1 MHAFGIRS
9 RYVSLYVV
17 LLDWVCIHNR
27 NQKTENKTVVESLC
41 VRIVIRYLRLRNL
54 HQIYYYPYHCIFKIK
69 TNLAYVMVRL
79 AIDSTTMTGDG
90 YCRILDPFC
99 GSGTLLLEAL
109 DVYGPQKLRGC
120 LGMDVSRRSA
130 NGARENAT
138 AEGYNAKILKFVC
151 CDARSLRRHVKS
163 VQPKA
168 ENGNINKKDNAEN
181 EEEEE
186 EEAVMD
192 AIITNLPWYV

>member
-1 MHAFGIRS
+1 M
-9 RYVSLYVV
+9 
-17 LLDWVCIHNR
+17 
-27 NQKTENKTVVESLC
+27 
-41 VRIVIRYLRLRNL
+41 IRYLRLKNL
-54 HQIYYYPYHCIFKIK
+54 HLICYYPYYCTIIKIK
-69 TNLAYVMVRL
+69 TNLAYAMVRL
-79 AIDSTTMTGDG
+79 ANIGDSTTMTGDG

-138 AEGYNAKILKFVC
+138 AEGYNAEILKFVC

-163 VQPKA
+163 VPRKV
-168 ENGNINKKDNAEN
+168 ENGNTNKKEKQEN

-192 AIITNLPWYV
+192 AIITNLPWYVLS

>member
-1 MHAFGIRS
+1 
-9 RYVSLYVV
+9 
-17 LLDWVCIHNR
+17 
-27 NQKTENKTVVESLC
+27 
-41 VRIVIRYLRLRNL
+41 
-54 HQIYYYPYHCIFKIK
+54 
-69 TNLAYVMVRL
+69 MVRL
-79 AIDSTTMTGDG
+79 ANIGDSTTMTGDW